1 MNSVERVKSI
11 CKERKIPLSRLEKDL
26 GFANGYIGQLKKG
39 TFPDDRIY
47 KIAEYLHL
55 SVDYIRN
62 EQTDSNTLSNADK
75 KDITRDLDLI
85 MQKLERGEDG
95 PVRYNGQDIDDNSRM
110 LLRSA
115 IEFGLTQLKIENKE
129 LYNPNKNKK

>member
-39 TFPDDRIY
+39 TLPDDRIY

-55 SVDYIRN
+55 SVDYIQNGR
-62 EQTDSNTLSNADK
+62 TDSDTLTNADK

-85 MQKLERGEDG
+85 MQKLESGEDG
-95 PVRYNGQDIDDNSRM
+95 PIRYNGQEIDDNSRM